1 MATEPPQTQTQA
13 LPLIAGFAAD
23 APFAWH
29 EGRRLTQGAFVAQA
43 QRLAD
48 ALPDTPYL
56 LNLCDDRYRF
66 MLAFAAACLR
76 GQTNLLPSG
85 ASAAAIEAARVAY
98 PQCTRIDNARVD
110 AALAGT
116 GAGVAA
122 AAPLID
128 ARHPAA
134 VLFTSGST
142 GAPQAQAKHWA
153 AMAAIG
159 AHLRARLL
167 PAGGAQIVATVPPQH
182 MYGLETTVLM
192 PLAGAGTV
200 HGGRPF
206 FPQDVAQA
214 LAAVPAPR
222 VLVTTPV
229 HLRALIES
237 GTALPPLQFVLS
249 ATAPLSAELAA
260 RIEHDWAAPVHEI
273 YGCTEAG
280 SMATRRTTAGA
291 HWQLLSGLRLRLEDG
306 AASVEASHLPEPVP
320 LQDRIED
327 DGAAGFRLLGRNA
340 DLLKVAGK
348 RASLSELSAR
358 LLAVPGVQDAVIF
371 SVGDGEAARPAA
383 LVVAPDVPEAVILQA
398 LAAQIDPVFLPR
410 PLRRVA
416 QLPRN
421 ELGKLPRAL
430 LLELLER
437 SR

>member
-1 MATEPPQTQTQA
+1 MAIESSRAA
-13 LPLIAGFAAD
+13 LPLIAGFCAT

-29 EGRRLTQGAFVAQA
+29 DGRLVSQGAFVAQA
-43 QRLAD
+43 QQLAA
-48 ALPDTPYL
+48 ALPDAPYL

-76 GQTNLLPSG
+76 GRTNLLPSG
-85 ASAAAIEAARVAY
+85 ASAAAIEAARAAY
-98 PQCTRIDNARVD
+98 PQSARIDNSGVD

-116 GAGVAA
+116 DAGTAD
-122 AAPLID
+122 AAPLIG
-128 ARHPAA
+128 ATHLAA

-142 GAPQAQAKHWA
+142 GVPQAQAKHWA
-153 AMAAIG
+153 AMATIG
-159 AHLRARLL
+159 AHLRERLL
-167 PAGGAQIVATVPPQH
+167 PAGAAHIVATVPPQH
-182 MYGLETTVLM
+182 MYGLETTLLM
-192 PLAGAGTV
+192 PLAGAGAV

-237 GTALPPLQFVLS
+237 ATPLPPLAFVLS
-249 ATAPLSAELAA
+249 ATAPLSAELAT
-260 RIEHDWAAPVHEI
+260 RIEQQWAAPVLEI

-291 HWQLLSGLRLRLEDG
+291 HWQLLSGLRLRLDDG
-306 AASVEASHLPEPVP
+306 AATVEADHLPEPVA

-348 RASLSELSAR
+348 RASLGELTAK

-383 LVVAPDVPEAVILQA
+383 LVVAPELAEAAILQA
-398 LAAQIDPVFLPR
+398 LSREIDPVFLPR

-430 LLELLER
+430 LLQLLEQGK
-437 SR
+437 

>member
-1 MATEPPQTQTQA
+1 
-13 LPLIAGFAAD
+13 
-23 APFAWH
+23 
-29 EGRRLTQGAFVAQA
+29 
-43 QRLAD
+43 
-48 ALPDTPYL
+48 
-56 LNLCDDRYRF
+56 
-66 MLAFAAACLR
+66 
-76 GQTNLLPSG
+76 
-85 ASAAAIEAARVAY
+85 
-98 PQCTRIDNARVD
+98 
-110 AALAGT
+110 
-116 GAGVAA
+116 
-122 AAPLID
+122 
-128 ARHPAA
+128 
-134 VLFTSGST
+134 
-142 GAPQAQAKHWA
+142 
-153 AMAAIG
+153 
-159 AHLRARLL
+159 
-167 PAGGAQIVATVPPQH
+167 
-182 MYGLETTVLM
+182 
-192 PLAGAGTV
+192 
-200 HGGRPF
+200 
-206 FPQDVAQA
+206 
-214 LAAVPAPR
+214 
-222 VLVTTPV
+222 
-229 HLRALIES
+229 
-237 GTALPPLQFVLS
+237 
-249 ATAPLSAELAA
+249 
-260 RIEHDWAAPVHEI
+260 
-273 YGCTEAG
+273 
-280 SMATRRTTAGA
+280 MATRRTTAGA